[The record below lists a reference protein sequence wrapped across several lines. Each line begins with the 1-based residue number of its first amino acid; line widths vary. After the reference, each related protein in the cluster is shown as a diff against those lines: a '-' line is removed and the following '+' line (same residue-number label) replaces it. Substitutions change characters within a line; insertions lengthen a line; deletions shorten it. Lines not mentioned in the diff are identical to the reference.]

1 MKLNQRRLLTDY
13 FTSLKGGNT
22 CVIHGRTW
30 MFHVTS
36 LNMHKQPGCSENS
49 KYAEYVNNSSH
60 EERGSLQDPHPH
72 GVYWGWG
79 GGGDRRN
86 ICACCS
92 KHTHTRKDMFTT
104 SKKVNSGGTFKVSS
118 PKRKIPSLS
127 SKHVSQLT
135 D

>member
-30 MFHVTS
+30 MFHVSTA

-72 GVYWGWG
+72 GIYWG
-79 GGGDRRN
+79 GGYM
-86 ICACCS
+86 CMLL
-92 KHTHTRKDMFTT
+92 KT
-104 SKKVNSGGTFKVSS
+104 

-135 D
+135 NEWKQIKKTSPLRIIHSFAKVTNEISALKH